1 MSNLELLGKIANLMV
16 MAGVI
21 SNMLSLGMSLTVRQ
35 VIEPLRNVRLTV
47 KALIA
52 NFVIVPIAAMV
63 LARVLRLEQ
72 GIVLGLF
79 LLATAAGSPFV
90 TKASQM
96 CKGDMAST
104 VALMVGLQ
112 VVTIFYMPV
121 ALPLMLPGV
130 EVSPWSIASGLIV
143 MMMIPLAIGFF
154 VKHRFDKLA
163 RLCAAPLDRFSSV
176 AIVIALMLL
185 IGIHMKS
192 IFGTWGERVMLTGL
206 LFPWAALG
214 SGYLLGGPRQ
224 GDRSVLGLETGLRG
238 NSAALVVGLGNFPG
252 EEKLL
257 LIVMACLAMS
267 VVTMLPFSATFLRRR
282 NLAAQPQ

>member
-1 MSNLELLGKIANLMV
+1 MSHLELLGKIANLMV

-52 NFVIVPIAAMV
+52 NFVIVPIAALV
-63 LARVLRLEQ
+63 LARVFFLEQ

-112 VVTIFYMPV
+112 VVTIFYMPI

-163 RLCAAPLDRFSSV
+163 RACAAPLDRFSSV
-176 AIVIALMLL
+176 AIVIALTML
-185 IGIHMKS
+185 IGIHVQS
-192 IFGTWGERVMLTGL
+192 IFGTWGQRVMLAGL
-206 LFPWAALG
+206 LFPWAAFG
-214 SGYLLGGPRQ
+214 SGYLLGGRASRASSHWQAPPIGRAES
-224 GDRSVLGLETGLRG
+224 R
-238 NSAALVVGLGNFPG
+238 P
-252 EEKLL
+252 
-257 LIVMACLAMS
+257 M
-267 VVTMLPFSATFLRRR
+267 
-282 NLAAQPQ
+282 